1 MSEKGIVWPGEMRK
15 YGKPAYKP
23 DQCVPP
29 PFWQGATGRYG
40 VPSGRY
46 NDTNLFDPT
55 TDEHFAVWMRTAG
68 LPTFRKLYKRQD
80 ANTMQA
86 GRYAITI
93 QDSECWRAGA
103 AEVKAEHHWG
113 L

>member
-15 YGKPAYKP
+15 YGKSAYKP

-40 VPSGRY
+40 IPTGRY

-80 ANTMQA
+80 SNTMQA

-93 QDSECWRAGA
+93 QDSESRAA
-103 AEVKAEHHWG
+103 AFGCAC
-113 L
+113 LADR